1 MATYV
6 ATQKIG
12 RKLFNRINRLL
23 DEIDFEDDSPK
34 MNNLIRELE
43 AAEDSYLTGF
53 EWVFENGS
61 RITIDIH
68 AGQHNYYDDSVWT
81 SPDGKNDCLF
91 DCNYSLSEE
100 NEFYINGD
108 AYFCNFEFIED
119 DKSEN
124 YKQLASLLF
133 SVIAKGKMQCQTNT
147 KWYEA
152 GFQEAIEKAYPGF
165 CWWETL
171 NHWSIWESLV
181 ATQDPALTALAILDI
196 RKEDK

>member
-1 MATYV
+1 MTTYV
-6 ATQKIG
+6 ATQKIS
-12 RKLFNRINRLL
+12 RKQFNRINRLL
-23 DEIDFEDDSPK
+23 AEVDFDNDSREMEEIICELGATEDVWDC
-34 MNNLIRELE
+34 
-43 AAEDSYLTGF
+43 GF
-53 EWVFENGS
+53 QFNFENGAE
-61 RITIDIH
+61 IFIDIRS
-68 AGQHNYYDDSVWT
+68 GSSNYYDDT
-81 SPDGKNDCLF
+81 MLRHKGDEILF
-91 DCNYSLSEE
+91 DCSYELSEE
-100 NEFYINGD
+100 NEFCID
-108 AYFCNFEFIED
+108 DDTYFCNFEFIED

-152 GFQEAIEKAYPGF
+152 SFQEAIEKAYPGL

-196 RKEDK
+196 KKEDK

>member
-6 ATQKIG
+6 ATTQIS
-12 RKLFNRINRLL
+12 RKQFNRINRLL
-23 DEIDFEDDSPK
+23 AEVNFDDDSRK
-34 MNNLIRELE
+34 MEDIIYELG
-43 AAEDSYLTGF
+43 ATEDAWDCGF
-53 EWVFENGS
+53 QFNFENGTK
-61 RITIDIH
+61 IFIDIRS
-68 AGQHNYYDDSVWT
+68 GSSNYYDDTMWQSDDDEV
-81 SPDGKNDCLF
+81 LF
-91 DCNYSLSEE
+91 DCNYELNEE
-100 NEFYINGD
+100 NEFCID
-108 AYFCNFEFIED
+108 DDTYFCNFEFIED

-124 YKQLASLLF
+124 YEQLASLLF
-133 SVIAKGKMQCQTNT
+133 DVIAQGKKTCQSNI

-196 RKEDK
+196 KKEDK

>member
-1 MATYV
+1 METYV
-6 ATQKIG
+6 ATTKIS

-23 DEIDFEDDSPK
+23 NEIDFDDDSLR
-34 MNNLIRELE
+34 MNNLIRELD

-53 EWVFENGS
+53 EWNFPDGS

-68 AGQHNYYDDSVWT
+68 SGQHNYYDDAIWHNADETVDT
-81 SPDGKNDCLF
+81 LF
-91 DCNYSLSEE
+91 DCSYTLDEE
-100 NEFYINGD
+100 NEFCIENTYI
-108 AYFCNFEFIED
+108 CKFEFEED

-124 YKQLASLLF
+124 YNQLASLLF
-133 SVIAKGKMQCQTNT
+133 SAIAKGKIQNQTSI

-152 GFQEAIEKAYPGF
+152 SFQEAIEKAYPGF

-196 RKEDK
+196 KKEDR